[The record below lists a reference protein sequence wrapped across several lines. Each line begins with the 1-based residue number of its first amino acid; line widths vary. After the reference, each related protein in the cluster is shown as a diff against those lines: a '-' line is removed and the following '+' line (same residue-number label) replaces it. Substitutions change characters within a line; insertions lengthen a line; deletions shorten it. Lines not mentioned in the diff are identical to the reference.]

1 MIDNYETY
9 IRNLVLLP
17 DLAMLDIADQ
27 ANEFAGQCLRVMG
40 APAALVTLVDQSK
53 WLYELAARRGAV
65 RQEDQAAEVAIA
77 VASIFES
84 VYALNGQMRG
94 ECFGLDPDED
104 VLKCHPKS
112 DNPSQELREFILYL
126 PEKHLDVL
134 ASALAG
140 MARDNGLSD
149 VSVKL
154 EGSAQKKR
162 GKDGSNSDL
171 PESS

>member
-53 WLYELAARRGAV
+53 WLYELAGREGVVLEDERGAY
-65 RQEDQAAEVAIA
+65 AADAIG
-77 VASIFES
+77 VIFES
-84 VYALNGQMRG
+84 VYALDGQLPT
-94 ECFGLDPDED
+94 ECFHYCPSDDD
-104 VLKCHPKS
+104 VLKCNPKS
-112 DNPSQELREFILYL
+112 DYPS
-126 PEKHLDVL
+126 KVL
-134 ASALAG
+134 A
-140 MARDNGLSD
+140 
-149 VSVKL
+149 
-154 EGSAQKKR
+154 QKMR
-162 GKDGSNSDL
+162 GNDGSNSDL